1 MEKMLLIFTHLKKI
15 LIWMIIPVLFTQC
28 ISQRPPG
35 EISDFDRLSDI
46 QKFEYEY
53 SLNEGIK
60 YKLLGDLP
68 RAVYFFERCLA
79 IYPYSDVSFYELSNI
94 YLSVNEID
102 QSLENAR
109 KAIEINPGNL
119 WYYSLLSQILREASK
134 YDEAI
139 SVYKKA
145 ASRFPDEI
153 DLRFT
158 LAAMLVINNQFAEAL
173 ELYSELEKTTGIDER
188 ISLSREHIYMEKGEF
203 EKAHNEMNRLIEHFP
218 GEPRYYGI
226 LAELYSSIGMFD
238 EALECYNRIF
248 EIDPENG
255 MAQISVAEFFL
266 IRGMQTEAIYY
277 LKSAFSNPHLGY
289 NEKIQFFSTLIMDNM
304 FSPQFDVQV
313 IELGEILRQQYP
325 DQDMTSVVMIEFFLN
340 TGDHQEAG
348 RLLYDLYSANRG
360 NIAYAEKL
368 IGITSYSGDY
378 QKVIEL
384 SREMIPEFPES
395 ATVLYFG
402 GIANHMLGHSD
413 VAVEMLNQSLQI
425 DGPDNIF
432 TSHVYS
438 YLGDIYNA
446 KQDYTNSDKYFN
458 LALAIDSNII
468 TLNNYA
474 YYLSLR
480 DENLETALKYSFTTI
495 REEPDNASFLDTY
508 AWILY
513 KLGQYEEAEKYIE
526 LAYINGGDKSF
537 EITKHYAAIL
547 IMLKK
552 YEDAERYLNLAA
564 DLGEEN
570 DIKKLDLYIEKLKE
584 KKQNLNN

>member
-1 MEKMLLIFTHLKKI
+1 
-15 LIWMIIPVLFTQC
+15 MIIPVLFAQC
-28 ISQRPPG
+28 MSQRQLG
-35 EISDFDRLSDI
+35 EISYFDRLADI
-46 QKFEYEY
+46 EKFEYEY

-68 RAVYFFERCLA
+68 RAVYFFERCLE
-79 IYPYSDVSFYELSNI
+79 IYPYSDVSFYELANI
-94 YLSVNEID
+94 YHSVNEID
-102 QSLENAR
+102 QSLKNAR
-109 KAIEINPGNL
+109 RALEINPDNL
-119 WYYSLLSQILREASK
+119 WYYNQLSQILREANE
-134 YDEAI
+134 YDQAI
-139 SVYKKA
+139 SVYKNA
-145 ASRFPDEI
+145 LSRFPDEK

-173 ELYSELEKTTGIDER
+173 ELYSELEETLGIDER

-203 EKAHNEMNRLIEHFP
+203 EKAYNEMSRLIEHYP
-218 GEPRYYGI
+218 AEPRYYGV

-238 EALECYNRIF
+238 EALECYNKIF

-266 IRGMQTEAIYY
+266 IRGMQTEALYY
-277 LKSAFSNPHLGY
+277 LKSAFSNPQLGY
-289 NEKIQFFSTLIMDNM
+289 NEKIQFFSTLIIDNS
-304 FSPQFDVQV
+304 FSSQFDEQI
-313 IELGEILRQQYP
+313 IELGEMLRQQYP
-325 DQDMTSVVMIEFFLN
+325 EQDMASVVMIEFFLN
-340 TGDHQEAG
+340 TGDYQEAG
-348 RLLYDLYSANRG
+348 RLLYDLYSVNSD

-384 SREMIPEFPES
+384 GREMIAEFPES
-395 ATVLYFG
+395 ATVLYFS

-413 VAVEMLNQSLQI
+413 DAVEMLERALGI
-425 DGPDNIF
+425 DGSDKIF

-438 YLGDIYNA
+438 YLGDVYNA
-446 KQDYTNSDKYFN
+446 KQDYASSDKYFN

-480 DENLETALKYSFTTI
+480 DENLETALEYSFTTI

-513 KLGQYEEAEKYIE
+513 KLEQYEEAEKYIE

-564 DLGEEN
+564 DLGEEK

-584 KKQNLNN
+584 KKAEHINNP